1 MTETGKI
8 QGAKC
13 LIVAL
18 AFGFAL
24 SASATTYY
32 LRHSE
37 GGSSADAW
45 TTGFDCWTDETPS
58 SSWSASPSKSSSE
71 LGGNAPALI
80 SADDGFVVPVG
91 NTVTLRVQ
99 TTPEWNGKFL
109 QLGGVFIR
117 NSSSDRAIARQLLSG
132 HKHIR

>member
-45 TTGFDCWTDETPS
+45 
-58 SSWSASPSKSSSE
+58 
-71 LGGNAPALI
+71 
-80 SADDGFVVPVG
+80 
-91 NTVTLRVQ
+91 
-99 TTPEWNGKFL
+99 PE
-109 QLGGVFIR
+109 VR
-117 NSSSDRAIARQLLSG
+117 ARQGGGSCFCASTSSA
-132 HKHIR
+132 I